1 MKLSELIKVW
11 EILHQGDLGEL
22 GFCDLADVI
31 ERVVGLEKDISL
43 CQPSANP

>member
-11 EILHQGDLGEL
+11 DILHQGDLGEL
-22 GFCDLADVI
+22 GFCDLANAI
-31 ERVVGLEKDISL
+31 EATVGLQNDIAL